1 MRKFNAG
8 KFSDLKP
15 GTCKGVEAFGYYVAV
30 FNVKGKLFAVDGT
43 CLHMG
48 GSLGEGKLEGTTV
61 TCPMHGWKYDVS
73 SGQCKGEPFFKLEQ
87 YSVKA
92 ENGEIILEFP

>member
-8 KFSDLKP
+8 KASDLKP
-15 GTCKGVEAFGYYVAV
+15 GTGKGVEAFGYYIAV

-48 GSLGEGKLEGTTV
+48 GSLGEGKLDGTTV

-87 YSVKA
+87 YSVKE